1 MSADTPL
8 KAFKEPEIT
17 LSESDGLR
25 YLHFGTEWVQG
36 AMRLGRPNDLP
47 IEYNRQMMAW
57 LLFMRASQSILQIGL
72 GAASL
77 TKFCLAR
84 LPGATLTV
92 VEPSLNVVAA
102 ARQWFHLPPESR
114 RFTLCVEE
122 GEAFVR
128 KQSSARFDIVQVDVY
143 DALAQGPVL
152 DSLEFYR
159 GCRLLLAVPGILVV
173 NLFGTHESFA
183 GNVER
188 LRQAFDGRVLELPQC
203 QTGNSVLLGFN
214 GPSFIAKWNMLE
226 SRAQLLERK
235 LGLEADGWVKHWRE
249 TSTTGSV
256 GLRIAPPAD

>member
-1 MSADTPL
+1 MSAVSLL

-36 AMRLGRPNDLP
+36 AMRIGRPNDLP

-57 LLFMRASQSILQIGL
+57 LLFMRGSQSILQIGL

-92 VEPSLNVVAA
+92 VEPSRNVVSA
-102 ARQWFHLPPESR
+102 ARRWFHLPPEGR
-114 RFTLCVEE
+114 RFTLYLED

-128 KQSSARFDIVQVDVY
+128 KQFAARFDIVQVDVY

-159 GCRLLLAVPGILVV
+159 GCRALLRVPGVLVV

-188 LRQAFDGRVLELPQC
+188 LQRAFDGRVLELPQC

-214 GPSFIAKWNMLE
+214 GPSFIAKWSMLE
-226 SRAQLLERK
+226 ARAQLLGRK
-235 LGLEADGWVKHWRE
+235 LGLEAAGWVNHWKE
-249 TSTTGSV
+249 TSEIGSS
-256 GLRIAPPAD
+256 GLRIAAPEG